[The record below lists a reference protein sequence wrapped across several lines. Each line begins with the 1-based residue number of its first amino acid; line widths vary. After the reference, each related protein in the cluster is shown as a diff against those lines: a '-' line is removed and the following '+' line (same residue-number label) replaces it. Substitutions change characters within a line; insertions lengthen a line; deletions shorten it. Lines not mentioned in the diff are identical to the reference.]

1 MILFKIEKTKI
12 SILLGILIFVELFAF
27 GSGRILTVSGGL
39 TLRMLNFGLMMLLSL
54 WYSFNKRKVPI
65 KIVFFFSSFIFLQ
78 LMGSCI
84 GLLNGARSLVFI
96 DIKLQSYF
104 LSILFM
110 FFYISD
116 IAKVKMVLAI
126 FKYTVLGV
134 AISYVIYLILMF
146 NNILDFEEIYKL
158 FSVPK
163 DFMFRGTSGMFFY
176 KGFIYLPLVL
186 LLFLIEKR
194 ISFLPIFILLVAIYY
209 TQTRSFWILGVLAV
223 FAGIIYKLKRNNFK
237 ISLISFV
244 IFNILLLGAFVLFS
258 FFYNGLD
265 GDRLKG
271 DSIRIETVVQVIEN
285 VNVLSLFVGHGL
297 GVGVPIRPVHM
308 EVAYAEIFHKQ
319 GVLGLLLWF
328 LLLIDSLKM
337 MLVAKS
343 EKNTAFFFGISILL
357 IYIQSLFNPF
367 LINSMGI
374 GFILF
379 AYISLFRINQN
390 N

>member
-1 MILFKIEKTKI
+1 
-12 SILLGILIFVELFAF
+12 
-27 GSGRILTVSGGL
+27 
-39 TLRMLNFGLMMLLSL
+39 
-54 WYSFNKRKVPI
+54 
-65 KIVFFFSSFIFLQ
+65 
-78 LMGSCI
+78 MGSCI

-319 GVLGLLLWF
+319 GVLGLLFWF
-328 LLLIDSLKM
+328 LLLIDKLE
-337 MLVAKS
+337 LD
-343 EKNTAFFFGISILL
+343 L
-357 IYIQSLFNPF
+357 IIHAL
-367 LINSMGI
+367 M
-374 GFILF
+374 
-379 AYISLFRINQN
+379 
-390 N
+390 